1 MKKIL
6 VIGCPGSGKSA
17 FSKALHLITGIQLIH
32 LDMLYW
38 GSDRTHVERSVF
50 IEKLKNANLNEA
62 NYDKCI
68 MTHAIKEEQIM
79 KKIAMFTMGTRG
91 DIQPYIFL
99 SKELIRNG
107 YDVTLGSHPCWRK
120 LVEDSNIHFEPI
132 GPDIDIE
139 KEAAII
145 RGKTSNPTLSMFR
158 TMNFVFKIIQNS
170 TNEVFELCKG
180 KDLIIVSHS
189 QMGATEAEALGIP
202 TVNVTLQKEMVAER
216 LKPQSFWNKLIGNII
231 GKQVAKPYN
240 KIRKVYGLKPIQ
252 SSDEII
258 SRKLNLIPISKHVL
272 ERSPYWEEHHILTGY
287 WYEDEENY
295 MPDEKLAAFLAS
307 GEKPI
312 LLSLGAMSF
321 EAESEKEKLDMFVRA
336 FSNLGYRAIIQGFQ
350 KTLQNY
356 ELPKKMI
363 SCGSIPHSF
372 LFKHCLFVIH
382 HCGFGTS
389 AATMIYGI
397 PSIPVP
403 HVLDQMG
410 FAMQLYN
417 INVATKPLKSKDL
430 SEASIS
436 EALLDMKNTYEEKK
450 KNAALISA
458 KIKEEGGVKEAVRLI
473 EQTMKD
479 CAFK

>member
-1 MKKIL
+1 
-6 VIGCPGSGKSA
+6 
-17 FSKALHLITGIQLIH
+17 
-32 LDMLYW
+32 
-38 GSDRTHVERSVF
+38 
-50 IEKLKNANLNEA
+50 
-62 NYDKCI
+62 
-68 MTHAIKEEQIM
+68 M

-99 SKELIRNG
+99 SRELIRNG
-107 YDVTLGSHPCWRK
+107 YDVTLGSHPCWK
-120 LVEDSNIHFEPI
+120 NLVEEAGIHFEPI
-132 GPDIDIE
+132 GPDIDID

-145 RGKTSNPTLSMFR
+145 RGKTSNPALSMLR
-158 TMNFVFKIIQNS
+158 MMNFVFKIIQNS
-170 TNEVFELCKG
+170 THQIFEVCKG

-189 QMGATEAEALGIP
+189 QMGATEAEVLGIP
-202 TVNVTLQKEMVAER
+202 TINVTLQKEMIAEK
-216 LKPQSFWNKLIGNII
+216 LKPQSFWNKLIGQVI

-272 ERSPYWEEHHILTGY
+272 ERNPYWEEQHILTGY

-295 MPDEKLAAFLAS
+295 VPDEKLAAFLAS

-312 LLSLGAMSF
+312 LLALGAMSF
-321 EAESEKEKLDMFVRA
+321 EEESEKEKLDMFVNA
-336 FSNLGYRAIIQGFQ
+336 FSRTGYRAIIQGFQ

-356 ELPKKMI
+356 ELPETMI
-363 SCGSIPHSF
+363 SCGSVPHSF

-382 HCGFGTS
+382 HCGFGTA

-410 FAMQLYN
+410 FAMQLYD

-430 SEASIS
+430 NESSIYEAI
-436 EALLDMKNTYEEKK
+436 LDMQSNFEEKK
-450 KNAALISA
+450 KNAELISA
-458 KIKEEGGVKEAVRLI
+458 KIKEEGGVEEAGRLI
-473 EQTMKD
+473 EKVMEK
-479 CAFK
+479 

>member
-1 MKKIL
+1 
-6 VIGCPGSGKSA
+6 
-17 FSKALHLITGIQLIH
+17 
-32 LDMLYW
+32 
-38 GSDRTHVERSVF
+38 
-50 IEKLKNANLNEA
+50 
-62 NYDKCI
+62 
-68 MTHAIKEEQIM
+68 M

-91 DIQPYIFL
+91 DVQPYIFL

-120 LVEDSNIHFEPI
+120 LVEDSQIHFEPV
-132 GPDIDIE
+132 GPDINIE

-145 RGKTSNPTLSMFR
+145 RGKTSNPALSMLKM
-158 TMNFVFKIIQNS
+158 MNFVFKIIQNS
-170 TNEVFELCKG
+170 TNEVFKICKG

-189 QMGATEAEALGIP
+189 QMGATEAEVLGIP
-202 TVNVTLQKEMVAER
+202 TINVTLQKEMIAEK
-216 LKPQSFWNKLIGNII
+216 LKPQSFWNKLIGQVI

-272 ERSPYWEEHHILTGY
+272 ERNPYWEEQHILTGY

-295 MPDEKLAAFLAS
+295 VPDEKLAAFLAS

-312 LLSLGAMSF
+312 LLALGAMSF
-321 EAESEKEKLDMFVRA
+321 EEESEKEKLDMFVNA
-336 FSNLGYRAIIQGFQ
+336 FSRTGYRAIIQGFQ

-356 ELPKKMI
+356 ELPETMI
-363 SCGSIPHSF
+363 SCGSVPHSF

-382 HCGFGTS
+382 HCGFGTA

-410 FAMQLYN
+410 FAMQLYD

-430 SEASIS
+430 NESSIYEAI
-436 EALLDMKNTYEEKK
+436 LDMQSNFEEKK
-450 KNAALISA
+450 KNAELISA
-458 KIKEEGGVKEAVRLI
+458 KIKEEGGVEEAVRLI
-473 EQTMKD
+473 EKVMEK
-479 CAFK
+479 

>member
-1 MKKIL
+1 
-6 VIGCPGSGKSA
+6 
-17 FSKALHLITGIQLIH
+17 
-32 LDMLYW
+32 
-38 GSDRTHVERSVF
+38 
-50 IEKLKNANLNEA
+50 
-62 NYDKCI
+62 
-68 MTHAIKEEQIM
+68 M

-99 SKELIRNG
+99 SRELIRNG
-107 YDVTLGSHPCWRK
+107 YDVTLGSHPCWK
-120 LVEDSNIHFEPI
+120 NLVEEAGIHFEPI
-132 GPDIDIE
+132 GPDIDID

-145 RGKTSNPTLSMFR
+145 RGKTSNPALSMLR
-158 TMNFVFKIIQNS
+158 MMNFVFKIIHNS
-170 TNEVFELCKG
+170 THQIFEVCKG
-180 KDLIIVSHS
+180 KDLIIVSNS
-189 QMGATEAEALGIP
+189 QMGATEAEVLGMP
-202 TVNVTLQKEMVAER
+202 TINVTLQKEMIAEK
-216 LKPQSFWNKLIGNII
+216 LKPQSFWNKLIGQVI

-272 ERSPYWEEHHILTGY
+272 ERNPYWEEQHILTGY

-295 MPDEKLAAFLAS
+295 VPDEKLAAFLAS

-312 LLSLGAMSF
+312 LLALGAMSF
-321 EAESEKEKLDMFVRA
+321 EEESEKEKLDMFVNA
-336 FSNLGYRAIIQGFQ
+336 FSRTGYRAIIQGFQ

-356 ELPKKMI
+356 ELPETMI
-363 SCGSIPHSF
+363 SCGSVPHSF

-382 HCGFGTS
+382 HCGFGTA

-410 FAMQLYN
+410 FAMQLYD

-430 SEASIS
+430 NESSIYEAI
-436 EALLDMKNTYEEKK
+436 LDMQSNFEEKK
-450 KNAALISA
+450 KNAELISA
-458 KIKEEGGVKEAVRLI
+458 KIKEEGGVEEAVRLI
-473 EQTMKD
+473 EKVSE
-479 CAFK
+479 K

>member
-1 MKKIL
+1 
-6 VIGCPGSGKSA
+6 
-17 FSKALHLITGIQLIH
+17 
-32 LDMLYW
+32 
-38 GSDRTHVERSVF
+38 
-50 IEKLKNANLNEA
+50 
-62 NYDKCI
+62 
-68 MTHAIKEEQIM
+68 M

-99 SKELIRNG
+99 SRELIRNG
-107 YDVTLGSHPCWRK
+107 YDVTLGSHPCWRN
-120 LVEDSNIHFEPI
+120 LVEEAGIHFEPI
-132 GPDIDIE
+132 GPDIDID

-145 RGKTSNPTLSMFR
+145 RGKTSNPALSMLR
-158 TMNFVFKIIQNS
+158 MMNFVFKIIQNS
-170 TNEVFELCKG
+170 THQIFEVCKG

-189 QMGATEAEALGIP
+189 QMGATEAEVLGIP
-202 TVNVTLQKEMVAER
+202 TINVTLQKEMIAEK
-216 LKPQSFWNKLIGNII
+216 LKPQSFWNKLIGQVI

-272 ERSPYWEEHHILTGY
+272 ERNPYWEEQHILTGY

-295 MPDEKLAAFLAS
+295 VPDEKLAAFLAS

-312 LLSLGAMSF
+312 LLALGAMSF
-321 EAESEKEKLDMFVRA
+321 EEESEKEKLDMFVNA
-336 FSNLGYRAIIQGFQ
+336 FSRTGYRAIIQGFQ

-356 ELPKKMI
+356 ELPETMI
-363 SCGSIPHSF
+363 SCGSVPHSF

-382 HCGFGTS
+382 HCGFGTA

-410 FAMQLYN
+410 FAMQLYD

-430 SEASIS
+430 NESSIYEAI
-436 EALLDMKNTYEEKK
+436 LDMQSNFEEKK
-450 KNAALISA
+450 KNAELISA
-458 KIKEEGGVKEAVRLI
+458 KIKEEGGVEEAVRLI
-473 EQTMKD
+473 EKVMEK
-479 CAFK
+479 

>member
-1 MKKIL
+1 
-6 VIGCPGSGKSA
+6 
-17 FSKALHLITGIQLIH
+17 
-32 LDMLYW
+32 
-38 GSDRTHVERSVF
+38 
-50 IEKLKNANLNEA
+50 
-62 NYDKCI
+62 
-68 MTHAIKEEQIM
+68 M

-99 SKELIRNG
+99 SRELIRNG
-107 YDVTLGSHPCWRK
+107 YDVTLGSHPCWK
-120 LVEDSNIHFEPI
+120 NLVEEAGIHFEPI
-132 GPDIDIE
+132 GPDIDID

-145 RGKTSNPTLSMFR
+145 RGKTSNPALSMLR
-158 TMNFVFKIIQNS
+158 MMNFVFKIIQNS
-170 TNEVFELCKG
+170 THQIFEVCKG

-189 QMGATEAEALGIP
+189 QMGATEAEVLGIP
-202 TVNVTLQKEMVAER
+202 TINVTLQKEMIAEK
-216 LKPQSFWNKLIGNII
+216 LKPQSFWNKLIGQVI

-272 ERSPYWEEHHILTGY
+272 ERNPYWEEQHILTGY
-287 WYEDEENY
+287 WYVDEENY
-295 MPDEKLAAFLAS
+295 VPDEKLAAFLAS

-312 LLSLGAMSF
+312 LLALGAMSF
-321 EAESEKEKLDMFVRA
+321 EEESEKEKLDMFVNA
-336 FSNLGYRAIIQGFQ
+336 FSRTGYRAIIQGFQ

-356 ELPKKMI
+356 ELPETMI
-363 SCGSIPHSF
+363 SCGSVPHSF

-382 HCGFGTS
+382 HCGFGTA

-410 FAMQLYN
+410 FAMQLYD

-430 SEASIS
+430 NESSIYEAI
-436 EALLDMKNTYEEKK
+436 LDMQSNFEEKK
-450 KNAALISA
+450 KNAELISA
-458 KIKEEGGVKEAVRLI
+458 KIKEEGGVEEAVRLI
-473 EQTMKD
+473 EKVMEK
-479 CAFK
+479 